1 MGTQVNTADAITVKK
16 FSAAL
21 FQYCIKTPNE
31 MKNLTGAAPQQS
43 EAERKIK
50 GQTSAGMPIVRVTDL
65 ASSAGDKVSI
75 DLFNIIGGKPIM
87 GDRNAEGRG
96 ERLTFS
102 SMDITIDQY
111 TKVVDT
117 GGKMTRKRTVHNLRG
132 LAMANLAGYFPKLE
146 SQLCFVHLAG
156 ARGSYESTDWVVPLQ
171 SDSEFAEIAVNA
183 VKAPTYNRHYVINS
197 TSLVQG
203 GAQLASIDSADV
215 WTLDHLDGL
224 RTILDEADMPLQPI
238 KIADDPAAED
248 EPLHL
253 LMLSPRCYKQL
264 LQQSSGIRSFQQN
277 ALARASLGG
286 SKHPLFRGEFGIW
299 NGFLVRKMSRFI
311 RFAASEAVKHIT
323 AANRYTGTETD
334 VTVAA
339 GLSTTHA
346 VERGLLLGAQ
356 ALANVYG
363 QNQGSDHHFEWLENK
378 YDFDRKMEIA
388 GACMNGKAKVRFNV
402 KNSAGVD
409 EPTDHGVI
417 VVDAAVSLS

>member
-1 MGTQVNTADAITVKK
+1 MGTQVSTSDTVARKLY
-16 FSAAL
+16 SVAL
-21 FQYCIKTPNE
+21 FQSCVKTPNE
-31 MKNLTGAAPQQS
+31 MKNLTGEAPQQAQA
-43 EAERKIK
+43 EAKAK
-50 GQTSAGMPIVRVTDL
+50 GQTSPGMPIVRITDL
-65 ASSAGDKVSI
+65 ASTAGDKVSV

-102 SMDITIDQY
+102 SMDVTIDQY

-117 GGKMTRKRTVHNLRG
+117 GGRMTRKRTVHNLRG
-132 LAMANLAGYFPKLE
+132 MAMANLAGYFPKLE

-171 SDSEFAEIAVNA
+171 SDAEFTEICVNS
-183 VKAPTYNRHYVINS
+183 VKAPTYNRHYVIDAG
-197 TSLVQG
+197 TLVQG
-203 GAQLASIDSADV
+203 GAQLASVDSADV
-215 WTLDHLDGL
+215 WTLDVIDGL

-238 KIADDPAAED
+238 KISDDPAADD

-253 LMLSPRCYKQL
+253 ILLSPRNYKKL
-264 LQQSSGIRSFQQN
+264 LQQSSGIRTFQQN
-277 ALARASLGG
+277 AFQRASYG

-311 RFAASEAVKHIT
+311 RFAASETVKHIT
-323 AANRYTGTETD
+323 AANRYAGTETN

-339 GLSTTHA
+339 GLSTTHV
-346 VERGLLLGAQ
+346 VERSLVLGAQ

-363 QNQGSDHHFEWLENK
+363 ANQGSDFHFEWLENK
-378 YDFDRKMEIA
+378 YDFGRKLEIA
-388 GACMNGKAKVRFNV
+388 GASMSGKAKVRFNV
-402 KNSAGVD
+402 KNSSGVD

-417 VVDAAVSLS
+417 VVDAVVPLA